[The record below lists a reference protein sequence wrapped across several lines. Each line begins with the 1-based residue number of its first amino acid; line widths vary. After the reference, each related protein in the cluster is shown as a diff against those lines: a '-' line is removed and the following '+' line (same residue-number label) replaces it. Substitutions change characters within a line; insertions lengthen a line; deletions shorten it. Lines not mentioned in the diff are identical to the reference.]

1 MLKRLF
7 GTQFVRNVSKLVLGA
22 GLGQVVG
29 FFAAPFI
36 ARMYGPESFG
46 EQSAIFSIA
55 GPIAALTSLAFPI
68 AIVVAPKDYEALAL
82 YRMAFW
88 GSLTLAPI
96 ATALILINDSWV
108 LHRLGLQNV
117 GAYIGLIPIIV
128 VLSTMNMSAGYIMS
142 RSGAYGLSAR
152 ASVAA
157 AVIGNLSK
165 LGFGFISPGTFSL
178 IAGNALGYIVAP
190 IMSARLRKKIFSSIP
205 RQSLAELKRVANS
218 HCDFP
223 FLRAPQN
230 FISALSQS
238 LPIIGLTAGFG
249 PESAGQFAIALAIA
263 GAPIMLIGNAT
274 QTVLYP
280 RLTAAV
286 QDNEDTSRLF
296 LSSTL
301 GLLAIGSPIFVLIA
315 MFGPSFFEILLGTPW
330 REAGVYCA
338 LLVPWLWLGLANRP
352 AVALI
357 PALKL
362 QRGLLIYEIIVTLA
376 KMGTILIGLHV
387 LESAR
392 WTVGMFSG
400 VGAFAYSILIF
411 WVYWS
416 SRKKVG

>member
-1 MLKRLF
+1 
-7 GTQFVRNVSKLVLGA
+7 
-22 GLGQVVG
+22 
-29 FFAAPFI
+29 
-36 ARMYGPESFG
+36 
-46 EQSAIFSIA
+46 
-55 GPIAALTSLAFPI
+55 
-68 AIVVAPKDYEALAL
+68 
-82 YRMAFW
+82 
-88 GSLTLAPI
+88 
-96 ATALILINDSWV
+96 
-108 LHRLGLQNV
+108 
-117 GAYIGLIPIIV
+117 
-128 VLSTMNMSAGYIMS
+128 
-142 RSGAYGLSAR
+142 
-152 ASVAA
+152 
-157 AVIGNLSK
+157 
-165 LGFGFISPGTFSL
+165 
-178 IAGNALGYIVAP
+178 
-190 IMSARLRKKIFSSIP
+190 
-205 RQSLAELKRVANS
+205 
-218 HCDFP
+218 
-223 FLRAPQN
+223 LRAPQN